1 MSQSSSPGSTKFC
14 QECGASIN
22 AKAEICPQCGVRQ
35 PGMAVA
41 GTGQKNRIT
50 AALLAI
56 FLGTFGVHNF
66 YLGRTLMGI
75 LHICFCWFFF
85 FPTFI
90 GFIDGIIFLLMSDEA
105 FNRKFNK

>member
-1 MSQSSSPGSTKFC
+1 MSQSSPKTTKFC

-35 PGMAVA
+35 AGTAVA
-41 GTGQKNRIT
+41 GRKDRIT
-50 AALLAI
+50 AAILAI
-56 FLGTFGVHNF
+56 FLGSFGVHNF
-66 YLGRTLMGI
+66 YLGRTLLGI
-75 LHICFCWFFF
+75 LHLMFCWFFF
-85 FPTFI
+85 LPTLV